1 MNRSPARTARR
12 GLATALVLALPLALS
27 ACGGGESADG
37 GAGGATEITVGVIPI
52 VDVAPLYL
60 GVEKGFFKEQGLD
73 VNLELAQGGA
83 AIIPAVASGQY
94 QFGFSNTTSLLL
106 AQTQDVPVEVV
117 TAGVNATDDPAA
129 DMAGV
134 LVKAG
139 SDITSPKDLEGKK
152 VAVNTLKNINTTTT
166 NELVRQD
173 GGDPTKIEYVELAFP
188 EIGPAIEKGD
198 VDAGQVVEPFL
209 TIGTQGGMT
218 DLGSNFVAADPGLA
232 VAEYFTSTNYAESD
246 ADTVEAFTT
255 AMNESLDYA
264 QQHPDEVKEIL
275 PTYTDIDDKV
285 LAELNMPQWTS
296 EIDTESIQ
304 KLADLSK
311 ADGLF
316 AKDPDVDAL
325 LP

>member
-1 MNRSPARTARR
+1 MSRSLARTARR
-12 GLATALVLALPLALS
+12 GLAAALVLTLPLALS
-27 ACGGGESADG
+27 ACGGGESAG
-37 GAGGATEITVGVIPI
+37 EGAGGVTEITVGVIPI
-52 VDVAPLYL
+52 VDVAPIYL
-60 GVEKGFFKEQGLD
+60 GVEKGFFKAEGLD
-73 VNLELAQGGA
+73 VDLELAEGGA
-83 AIIPAVASGQY
+83 AIIPAVATGRY

-106 AQTQDVPVEVV
+106 AQTQDLPVKVV
-117 TAGVNATDDPAA
+117 TAGVNATDDPSA

-139 SDITSPKDLEGKK
+139 SDITSPRDLEGKK

-173 GGDPTKIEYVELAFP
+173 GGDPTEIEYVELAFP

-232 VAEYFTSTNYAESD
+232 VAEYFTSTDYADSD
-246 ADTVEAFTT
+246 ADTVAAFTR

-264 QQHPDEVKEIL
+264 QQHPDEVKKIL
-275 PTYTDIDDKV
+275 PTYTDIDGSV
-285 LAELNMPQWTS
+285 LAELNTPQWTS
-296 EIDTESIQ
+296 KIDAASIQ
-304 KLADLSK
+304 RLADLSK

-316 AKDPDVDAL
+316 AKDPDADAL

>member
-1 MNRSPARTARR
+1 MNRSPARAARR

-27 ACGGGESADG
+27 ACGGGESTDE

-106 AQTQDVPVEVV
+106 AQTQDVPIEVV

-139 SDITSPKDLEGKK
+139 SDIASPKDLEGKK

-173 GGDPTKIEYVELAFP
+173 GGDPTTIEYVELAFP

-232 VAEYFTSTNYAESD
+232 VAEYFTSTSYAESD

>member
-1 MNRSPARTARR
+1 MNCSPSRAARR

-27 ACGGGESADG
+27 ACGGGSADE

-52 VDVAPLYL
+52 VDVAPIYL
-60 GVEKGFFKEQGLD
+60 GVEKGFFKEEGLD
-73 VNLELAQGGA
+73 VSLELAQGGA

-106 AQTQDVPVEVV
+106 AQTQDVPIEVV
-117 TAGVNATDDPAA
+117 TAGVNATEDPAA

-139 SDITSPKDLEGKK
+139 SDIKSPKDLAGKK

-209 TIGTQGGMT
+209 TIGTQAGMT

-232 VAEYFTSTNYAESD
+232 VAEYFTSTSYAESD
-246 ADTVEAFTT
+246 ADTVEAFTN

-275 PTYTDIDDKV
+275 PTYTDIDETV

>member
-12 GLATALVLALPLALS
+12 GLAAALVLALPLALS
-27 ACGGGESADG
+27 ACGGGESADD

-52 VDVAPLYL
+52 VDVAPIYL
-60 GVEKGFFKEQGLD
+60 GVEKGFFKEEGLD

-106 AQTQDVPVEVV
+106 AQTQDVPVKVV
-117 TAGVNATDDPAA
+117 TSGVNATDDPAA

-246 ADTVEAFTT
+246 ADTVEAFTA

-296 EIDTESIQ
+296 EIDAESIQ